1 LGNLATP
8 ENIQKLQTALHAK
21 AKGEPGFRFYSLY
34 DKVNLRDVL
43 EYAYACCHANQGAAG
58 VDGERFE
65 DIETYG
71 VERWLGELA
80 DILRKKTYRPQA
92 LRRVYVPKPNGKLRP
107 LSIPTIRDRTVMMA
121 ATLILAPIFEVR
133 GVLRGRTAPDARR
146 ERYRA
151 EIAAGVRPLSYRD
164 WRGFLHGVLA
174 RILAKQPSQYFDHDG
189 EQPTWFPKCREFSPP
204 IPCNCASY

>member
-34 DKVNLRDVL
+34 DKVYLREVL
-43 EYAYACCHANQGAAG
+43 EYAYACCRANQGAAG

-80 DILRKKTYRPQA
+80 DTLRKKTYRPQA

-107 LSIPTIRDRTVMMA
+107 LSIPTIRDRTAMTA
-121 ATLILAPIFEVR
+121 ATLRVLSIFEVLLSTLFEVQFR
-133 GVLRGRTAPDARR
+133 FPFPHAVGEGGKRKWEPSVRRQRRVEGWCAEHRKIRVGQRAGSPRDHVRSDPRRSGR
-146 ERYRA
+146 
-151 EIAAGVRPLSYRD
+151 
-164 WRGFLHGVLA
+164 
-174 RILAKQPSQYFDHDG
+174 
-189 EQPTWFPKCREFSPP
+189 
-204 IPCNCASY
+204 